1 MKGRKDPL
9 LVLIFILIAGVLY
22 FFYSL
27 DKNSPDTR
35 EYRVVEVID
44 GDTVIIDDARRSSV
58 RYLGIDTPEM
68 QRRDPPGDPMAEE
81 AREYNEDL
89 VADKRIELE
98 FDEEKYDVYGRM
110 LAHVYVDGVSVNLEL
125 LRAGLAT
132 DMIIMPNLKHTD
144 SIYEALRE
152 AKEYKRGIWGDL
164 RTLKEPPGNREH
176 LIDISKAR
184 LYAGKRIVAEG
195 EITKTRKS
203 DKLIVLEMDN
213 LLDVKI
219 FESDWPN
226 FSYFGIAPDTHYK
239 DKRIRVTGRVKVYK
253 GKPGIVVGHPM
264 AIRVIE

>member
-9 LVLIFILIAGVLY
+9 LVLVFILIAGALY

-35 EYRVVEVID
+35 EYRVVEVLD
-44 GDTVIIDDARRSSV
+44 GDTVVIDDMRGSSV

-68 QRRDPPGDPMAEE
+68 PRQDSPGEPLAEE

-89 VADKRIELE
+89 VAGKEIELE
-98 FDEEKYDVYGRM
+98 FDEEKYDIYGRL
-110 LAHVYVDGVSVNLEL
+110 LAHVYVEGVFVNLEL
-125 LRAGLAT
+125 LREGLAT
-132 DMIIMPNLKHTD
+132 DMIIEPNVKYSD
-144 SIYEALRE
+144 SILSAQNE
-152 AKEYKRGIWGDL
+152 AKKHKRGIWGDL
-164 RTLKEPPGNREH
+164 STLKEPPGNRKH

-184 LYAGKRIVAEG
+184 LYAGKRVVAEG
-195 EITKTRKS
+195 EVINTRKS
-203 DKLIVLEMDN
+203 DKLIVLEMDD

-219 FESDWPN
+219 FESDWSN

-239 DKRIRVTGRVKVYK
+239 DKRIRVTGRVKIYK
-253 GKPGIVVGHPM
+253 GTPGIVVGHPI